1 MWFESTIYREDKY
14 RGEIEVS
21 VEVEA
26 FVQECKDAYATGDSP
41 TQYDVK
47 IESVI
52 VRDSREFDNGEN
64 IVERIDESDLEYFE
78 DQAIM
83 EHKDGQ

>member
-1 MWFESTIYREDKY
+1 MWFESSIFREDKY

-26 FVQECKDAYATGDSP
+26 SVQECKDAYATGDSP

-64 IVERIDESDLEYFE
+64 IVEHIDKSDLEYFE
-78 DQAIM
+78 EMAI
-83 EHKDGQ
+83 EEYQNG

>member
-1 MWFESTIYREDKY
+1 MWFESSIFREDKY

-52 VRDSREFDNGEN
+52 IRDSREFDNGEN

-78 DQAIM
+78 EMAI
-83 EHKDGQ
+83 EEYQNG

>member
-1 MWFESTIYREDKY
+1 MWFESSIFREDKY

-26 FVQECKDAYATGDSP
+26 SVQECKDAYATGDSP

-52 VRDSREFDNGEN
+52 IRDSREFDNGEN

-78 DQAIM
+78 EMAI
-83 EHKDGQ
+83 EEYQNG